1 MNKKKTWFFRI
12 SAVLVLVVIAAVMLI
27 IGRGH
32 TVYFDSKQIE
42 YNGTTVETPYKIE
55 VIVNGKKVAK
65 LYDDERGMT
74 SWIGQNFEMTLQVTA
89 EKGGDSKVYNVGLSL
104 PYNMDGVILNIPAL
118 LAGLPEEAYLSE
130 FVQEIPEASE
140 DEEVVTD
147 EMNDMGDF

>member
-1 MNKKKTWFFRI
+1 MI
-12 SAVLVLVVIAAVMLI
+12 IAAVMLI